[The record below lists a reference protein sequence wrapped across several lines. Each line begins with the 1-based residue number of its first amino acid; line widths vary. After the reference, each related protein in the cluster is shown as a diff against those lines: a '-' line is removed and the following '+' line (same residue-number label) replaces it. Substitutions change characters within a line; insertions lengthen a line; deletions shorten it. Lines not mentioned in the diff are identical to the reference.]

1 MEIGG
6 PLQAFTGI
14 PRAEQYR
21 QRSGQSANNP
31 SAQNKQS
38 DQPPQARQIIRSDNI
53 DIEMAHQGR
62 RRRFESRD
70 IELPYP
76 AQQAIDI
83 YQEADYAAGPELLP
97 RLDVYV

>member
-6 PLQAFTGI
+6 PLQAFTGV
-14 PRAEQYR
+14 PRAEQFR
-21 QRSGQSANNP
+21 QRPGQSSDP
-31 SAQNKQS
+31 SAQHKQ
-38 DQPPQARQIIRSDNI
+38 QGPAPQTRQIIRNDDI
-53 DIEMAHQGR
+53 DIETAYQGR

-70 IELPYP
+70 VELSYQ
-76 AQQAIDI
+76 AQQAIGI